1 MFRTACFTLLAFVSA
16 ALLQALPVSA
26 GEDGLD
32 LFLDAVEA
40 QLGDGG
46 IVSGSGSY
54 NITLTPGPRS
64 EEEIQAEI
72 DRRIAMLKED
82 AEANPAVREAVEAA
96 IENVPRDI
104 RAKCTTKRQFWV
116 SFRFDCSEK
125 NTEYIK
131 KDTDYIKKAFSEHSR
146 GEVLERAD
154 IFERETV
161 MIQKRDLGG
170 GRPSAEKAVYEM
182 KASQV
187 TVDDIP
193 AAAEDFRT
201 FGRIRSSMADLV
213 RSLYAREGG
222 VAAREKVKAQ
232 LTEIFGG
239 MRIGDADVK
248 MFEVVETKPFMD
260 FGEAKTLESRIG
272 GKIVQR
278 NVIVPNLGYISPL
291 TQYYDYE
298 TGNLTEEYTAKDFVM
313 IGSTGLYWP
322 MVCTEAKY
330 DRVTGNLIEKKS
342 YHFQQLSLKL
352 NQEMSPE
359 DFSVGFRRGTI
370 VLDGRGGKN
379 DLFVAYKT
387 GDLSLAP
394 GGLDLEKKSWLRKH
408 QPGEELVLPKPEKA
422 PGKEIHW
429 LKWLRAFGVWLRVF
443 GFGLI
448 GAGIGLMIYKKLRAG
463 ARKQTP
469 EQ

>member
-72 DRRIAMLKED
+72 DRQIAMLKED

-104 RAKCTTKRQFWV
+104 RAKCTTERQFWV

-131 KDTDYIKKAFSEHSR
+131 KGVSEYFR

-154 IFERETV
+154 ILERETV

-187 TVDDIP
+187 IVDDVP

-201 FGRIRSSMADLV
+201 FGRIRSSTADLV

-232 LTEIFGG
+232 LTEVFGG
-239 MRIGDADVK
+239 MRVGDADVK

-260 FGEAKTLESRIG
+260 IGEAKTLESRIG

-379 DLFVAYKT
+379 DLFVAYEA

-422 PGKEIHW
+422 PGKEIYW
-429 LKWLRAFGVWLRVF
+429 LKWLRDF

-448 GAGIGLMIYKKLRAG
+448 GAGIGLMIRKKLRAR

>member
-16 ALLQALPVSA
+16 ALLWIPPVSA

-32 LFLDAVEA
+32 LFLDAVET
-40 QLGDGG
+40 QLGEGG
-46 IVSGSGSY
+46 VVSGSGSY
-54 NITLTPGPRS
+54 NMTLTPGPRS
-64 EEEIQAEI
+64 EKEIQAEI
-72 DRRIAMLKED
+72 DREIARLKED
-82 AEANPAVREAVEAA
+82 AETNPAVRETIKEA

-104 RAKCTTKRQFWV
+104 RAKYPAVRQFRV
-116 SFRFDCSEK
+116 SFRFDYSEK
-125 NTEYIK
+125 NTEYLK
-131 KDTDYIKKAFSEHSR
+131 KGIFEYFEKEFLEPA
-146 GEVLERAD
+146 EVS
-154 IFERETV
+154 ERETV
-161 MIQKRDLGG
+161 MIQKRDLSG

-182 KASQV
+182 EASQV
-187 TVDDIP
+187 VVDDVP
-193 AAAEDFRT
+193 AAAEDFRA
-201 FGRIRSSMADLV
+201 FGRIRSSMVDLV

-222 VAAREKVKAQ
+222 VAGREKVKAQ
-232 LTEIFGG
+232 LNEVFGG
-239 MRIGDADVK
+239 MRVGEADIK

-260 FGEAKTLESRIG
+260 IGEAKTLESRIG
-272 GKIVQR
+272 GKVVQR
-278 NVIVPNLGYISPL
+278 NVIVPDLGYISPL

-313 IGSTGLYWP
+313 IGSAGLYWP

-352 NQEMSPE
+352 NQKMSPE
-359 DFSVGFRRGTI
+359 DFSAAVRRGFT

-422 PGKEIHW
+422 PGKEIRW
-429 LKWLRAFGVWLRVF
+429 KGWLRTLGNGLITF

-448 GAGIGLMIYKKLRAG
+448 GGWIGVMISKKLRAG
-463 ARKQTP
+463 TRKQTP

>member
-16 ALLQALPVSA
+16 ALLRVPPVSA

-72 DRRIAMLKED
+72 DRQIAMLKED

-104 RAKCTTKRQFWV
+104 RAKCTVVRRFYG
-116 SFRFDCSEK
+116 SFRFDYSEK
-125 NTEYIK
+125 NTEYVE
-131 KDTDYIKKAFSEHSR
+131 KAFSEYFVKEDSA
-146 GEVLERAD
+146 LAD
-154 IFERETV
+154 LPERETV

-201 FGRIRSSMADLV
+201 FGRIRSSTADLV

-232 LTEIFGG
+232 LTEVFGG

-330 DRVTGNLIEKKS
+330 DRVTGNLIERKS

-422 PGKEIHW
+422 PGKEIYW
-429 LKWLRAFGVWLRVF
+429 LKWLRDF
-443 GFGLI
+443 GFGVI
-448 GAGIGLMIYKKLRAG
+448 GAGIGLMIRKKLRAG

>member
-1 MFRTACFTLLAFVSA
+1 MFRTLCFTLLAFVSA
-16 ALLQALPVSA
+16 ALWRVLPVSA

-54 NITLTPGPRS
+54 NMTLTPGPRS

-72 DRRIAMLKED
+72 DRQIAMLKED
-82 AEANPAVREAVEAA
+82 AEANPAVREAVERA

-104 RAKCTTKRQFWV
+104 RAKCTAVRRFYG
-116 SFRFDCSEK
+116 SFRFDYSEK
-125 NTEYIK
+125 NTEYVK
-131 KDTDYIKKAFSEHSR
+131 KGFSEYFVKEDS
-146 GEVLERAD
+146 EPAD
-154 IFERETV
+154 LPERETV
-161 MIQKRDLGG
+161 MIQKRDRSGE
-170 GRPSAEKAVYEM
+170 RPSAEKAVYEM

-187 TVDDIP
+187 IVDDVP
-193 AAAEDFRT
+193 AAAEDFRA
-201 FGRIRSSMADLV
+201 FGRIRSSTADLV

-222 VAAREKVKAQ
+222 AAGREKVKDQ
-232 LTEIFGG
+232 LNEVFGG
-239 MRIGDADVK
+239 MRIGDADIK

-408 QPGEELVLPKPEKA
+408 QPGEELVLPKPEKRR
-422 PGKEIHW
+422 G
-429 LKWLRAFGVWLRVF
+429 RR
-443 GFGLI
+443 
-448 GAGIGLMIYKKLRAG
+448 
-463 ARKQTP
+463 
-469 EQ
+469 

>member
-72 DRRIAMLKED
+72 DREIAMLKED

-104 RAKCTTKRQFWV
+104 RAKCTVVRRFYG
-116 SFRFDCSEK
+116 SFRFDYSEK
-125 NTEYIK
+125 NTEYVE
-131 KDTDYIKKAFSEHSR
+131 KAFSEYFVKEDSA
-146 GEVLERAD
+146 LAD
-154 IFERETV
+154 LPERETV

-201 FGRIRSSMADLV
+201 FGRIRSSTADLV

-232 LTEIFGG
+232 LTEVFGG

-379 DLFVAYKT
+379 DLFVAYEA

-422 PGKEIHW
+422 PGKEIYW
-429 LKWLRAFGVWLRVF
+429 LKWLRDF
-443 GFGLI
+443 GFGVI
-448 GAGIGLMIYKKLRAG
+448 GAGIGLMIRKKLRAG

>member
-72 DRRIAMLKED
+72 DRQIAMLKED

-104 RAKCTTKRQFWV
+104 RAKCTVVRRFYG
-116 SFRFDCSEK
+116 SFRFDYSEK
-125 NTEYIK
+125 NTEYVE
-131 KDTDYIKKAFSEHSR
+131 KAFSEYFVKEDSA
-146 GEVLERAD
+146 LAD
-154 IFERETV
+154 LPERETV

-170 GRPSAEKAVYEM
+170 ERPSAEKAVYEM

-232 LTEIFGG
+232 LTEVFGG

-429 LKWLRAFGVWLRVF
+429 SVWLSSF
-443 GFGLI
+443 I
-448 GAGIGLMIYKKLRAG
+448 GSWIGVMIYRKLRAG

>member
-72 DRRIAMLKED
+72 DRQIAMLKED
-82 AEANPAVREAVEAA
+82 AEANPAVREAVEEA

-104 RAKCTTKRQFWV
+104 RAKCTAERLFCG
-116 SFRFDCSEK
+116 SFRFDYSEK

-131 KDTDYIKKAFSEHSR
+131 KGVSEYFR

-154 IFERETV
+154 ILERETV

-187 TVDDIP
+187 IVDDVP

-222 VAAREKVKAQ
+222 AAGREKVKAQ
-232 LTEIFGG
+232 LNEVFGG
-239 MRIGDADVK
+239 MRIGDADIK

-260 FGEAKTLESRIG
+260 FGEAKTLESRVG

-330 DRVTGNLIEKKS
+330 DRVTGNLIERKS

-448 GAGIGLMIYKKLRAG
+448 GAGIGLMIYKNLRAG

>member
-72 DRRIAMLKED
+72 DREIAMLKED

-104 RAKCTTKRQFWV
+104 RAKCTVVRRFYG
-116 SFRFDCSEK
+116 SFRFDYSEK
-125 NTEYIK
+125 NTEYVE
-131 KDTDYIKKAFSEHSR
+131 KAFSEYFVKEDSA
-146 GEVLERAD
+146 LAD
-154 IFERETV
+154 LPERETV

-170 GRPSAEKAVYEM
+170 ERPSAEKAVYEM

-201 FGRIRSSMADLV
+201 FGRIRSSTADLV

-222 VAAREKVKAQ
+222 GAAREKVKAQ
-232 LTEIFGG
+232 LTEVFGG

>member
-1 MFRTACFTLLAFVSA
+1 
-16 ALLQALPVSA
+16 
-26 GEDGLD
+26 
-32 LFLDAVEA
+32 
-40 QLGDGG
+40 
-46 IVSGSGSY
+46 
-54 NITLTPGPRS
+54 
-64 EEEIQAEI
+64 
-72 DRRIAMLKED
+72 
-82 AEANPAVREAVEAA
+82 
-96 IENVPRDI
+96 
-104 RAKCTTKRQFWV
+104 
-116 SFRFDCSEK
+116 
-125 NTEYIK
+125 
-131 KDTDYIKKAFSEHSR
+131 
-146 GEVLERAD
+146 
-154 IFERETV
+154 
-161 MIQKRDLGG
+161 
-170 GRPSAEKAVYEM
+170 
-182 KASQV
+182 
-187 TVDDIP
+187 
-193 AAAEDFRT
+193 
-201 FGRIRSSMADLV
+201 
-213 RSLYAREGG
+213 
-222 VAAREKVKAQ
+222 
-232 LTEIFGG
+232 
-239 MRIGDADVK
+239 

-260 FGEAKTLESRIG
+260 FGEAKTLESRVG
-272 GKIVQR
+272 GKVVQR

-330 DRVTGNLIEKKS
+330 DRVTGNLIERKS
-342 YHFQQLSLKL
+342 YHFPPLSLKL

-429 LKWLRAFGVWLRVF
+429 LKWLRDF

-448 GAGIGLMIYKKLRAG
+448 GAGIGLMIRKKLRAG

>member
-16 ALLQALPVSA
+16 ALLRVPPVSA

-104 RAKCTTKRQFWV
+104 RAKYTVVRRFYG
-116 SFRFDCSEK
+116 SFRFDYSEK

-131 KDTDYIKKAFSEHSR
+131 KAFSEYFVKEDSA
-146 GEVLERAD
+146 LAD
-154 IFERETV
+154 LPERETV

-201 FGRIRSSMADLV
+201 FGRIRSSTTDLV

-232 LTEIFGG
+232 LTEVFGG

-429 LKWLRAFGVWLRVF
+429 SVWLSSF
-443 GFGLI
+443 I
-448 GAGIGLMIYKKLRAG
+448 GSWIGVMIYRKLRAR

>member
-72 DRRIAMLKED
+72 DRQIAMLKED

-104 RAKCTTKRQFWV
+104 RARYTVVRRFYG
-116 SFRFDCSEK
+116 SFRFDYSEK
-125 NTEYIK
+125 NTEYVE
-131 KDTDYIKKAFSEHSR
+131 KAFSEYFVKEDSAP
-146 GEVLERAD
+146 AD
-154 IFERETV
+154 LPERETV

-201 FGRIRSSMADLV
+201 FGRIRSSTADLV

-232 LTEIFGG
+232 LTEVFGG

-330 DRVTGNLIEKKS
+330 DRVTGNLIERKS

-379 DLFVAYKT
+379 DLFVAYEA

-422 PGKEIHW
+422 PGKEIYW
-429 LKWLRAFGVWLRVF
+429 LKWLRDF

-448 GAGIGLMIYKKLRAG
+448 GAGIGLMIRKKLRAG